1 LGALCENTMV
11 ETKQVS
17 SDILPDVTEDSPFPV
32 LLAQKILRVQ
42 EIDDKNDIDLTITEF
57 LDYRLDIT
65 DELSTMKISFDGKHL
80 KINGITYRH
89 DGESRDSWE
98 FVNIDED
105 KDLDKQNLSDDMV
118 LDVYDRYYSRILN
131 S

>member
-1 LGALCENTMV
+1 MV
-11 ETKQVS
+11 KTKR
-17 SDILPDVTEDSPFPV
+17 SDILPDVTEFPV

-65 DELSTMKISFDGKHL
+65 DELSTMKISFDGL
-80 KINGITYRH
+80 KINGIKYRH
-89 DGESRDSWE
+89 DGKSGDSWE

-105 KDLDKQNLSDDMV
+105 KDLDRQSDDMV
-118 LDVYDRYYSRILN
+118 LDVYDYSRILN